1 MKLKDILELG
11 TYGYDE
17 NSTVEIF
24 DMDDFETAIEQD
36 QFTEILIPSE
46 EDAEIYPYAFVLNG
60 TTLIAMKCE
69 EEN

>member
-1 MKLKDILELG
+1 MRLKDILELG

-24 DMDDFETAIEQD
+24 DMDNFEEALSND
-36 QFTEILIPSE
+36 QFTEILIPTQD

-60 TTLIAMKCE
+60 TTLIAMKGDD
-69 EEN
+69 